1 MINRIILNETSY
13 FGSGAR
19 EKLVPEIQKRGFQK
33 ILLVTDE
40 TLMNCG
46 VTQKVIDTLKAG
58 NIDFEIFDQ
67 IKPDPSIDN
76 VKAGIEACKKAQADC
91 LVAVGGGSVID
102 SAKCIGIVM
111 ENPEF
116 SDIRSLEGT
125 ANTKKRSL
133 PLIALPTTSG
143 TAAEVTINYVITDP
157 EYEVKRVC
165 VDPND
170 IPVLAIID
178 TDLMA
183 EAPRN
188 TIAATGMDAL
198 THAMEG
204 YITKGHWVMSDMFH
218 HKAMGMIYE
227 NLPKAVNKE
236 REAIDNMGVAQ
247 YIAGMGFSNVGLGIV
262 HSLAHQLG
270 ALYHVPH
277 GFACALFLPYVLKW
291 NGTVA
296 KERYREIARAFKE
309 NPDGLSDDEC
319 VDLVVKKVRDLE
331 QTLNLK
337 THLREYG
344 VKEEDFEKFA
354 EKALIDPCTSGN
366 PREVTKE
373 DLLEIIKEAY

>member
-1 MINRIILNETSY
+1 
-13 FGSGAR
+13 
-19 EKLVPEIQKRGFQK
+19 
-33 ILLVTDE
+33 
-40 TLMNCG
+40 
-46 VTQKVIDTLKAG
+46 
-58 NIDFEIFDQ
+58 
-67 IKPDPSIDN
+67 
-76 VKAGIEACKKAQADC
+76 
-91 LVAVGGGSVID
+91 
-102 SAKCIGIVM
+102 
-111 ENPEF
+111 
-116 SDIRSLEGT
+116 
-125 ANTKKRSL
+125 
-133 PLIALPTTSG
+133 
-143 TAAEVTINYVITDP
+143 
-157 EYEVKRVC
+157 
-165 VDPND
+165 
-170 IPVLAIID
+170 
-178 TDLMA
+178 
-183 EAPRN
+183 
-188 TIAATGMDAL
+188 
-198 THAMEG
+198 
-204 YITKGHWVMSDMFH
+204 
-218 HKAMGMIYE
+218 MIYE

-354 EKALIDPCTSGN
+354 EKALIDH
-366 PREVTKE
+366 VH
-373 DLLEIIKEAY
+373 LEIQEKLPKKTYSNNKRSLLRRLKNVKNKSRL